1 MDLSKMTIKQIERKI
16 EELKSL
22 NLTNELLQ
30 DLRKLQIELSY
41 RIYFN

>member
-30 DLRKLQIELSY
+30 DLRKLEIELSY
-41 RIYFN
+41 RNYFN

>member
-1 MDLSKMTIKQIERKI
+1 MDLSKMTIKQLERKI

-30 DLRKLQIELSY
+30 DLRKLEIELSY

>member
-1 MDLSKMTIKQIERKI
+1 MTIKQIERKI

>member
-1 MDLSKMTIKQIERKI
+1 MTIKQIERKI

-30 DLRKLQIELSY
+30 DLRKLEIELSY

>member
-1 MDLSKMTIKQIERKI
+1 MTIKQIERKI

-30 DLRKLQIELSY
+30 DLRKLEIELSY
-41 RIYFN
+41 RNYFN

>member
-1 MDLSKMTIKQIERKI
+1 MDLSKMTIKQIEKKI
-16 EELKSL
+16 EGLKSL

-30 DLRKLQIELSY
+30 DLRKLEIELSY

>member
-30 DLRKLQIELSY
+30 DLRKLEIELSY

>member
-1 MDLSKMTIKQIERKI
+1 MTIKQLERKI

-30 DLRKLQIELSY
+30 DLRKLEIELSY